1 MDTRCSFH
9 VFYACYP
16 DQYSSEKLGKKAV
29 ISGYRNTMKKY
40 YNSINETEQILLKGG
55 KIIKFESLDQED
67 ILGTTTYKYKRF
79 VIYRKKGTVFLSE
92 ISSDDHTLKPVDE
105 KLIKEIVRQIVSK
118 NL

>member
-1 MDTRCSFH
+1 MF
-9 VFYACYP
+9 AC
-16 DQYSSEKLGKKAV
+16 DFNILFISSIVLNCTLFNNKLTLRKFLFV
-29 ISGYRNTMKKY
+29 DNISKN
-40 YNSINETEQILLKGG
+40 
-55 KIIKFESLDQED
+55 KFP
-67 ILGTTTYKYKRF
+67 TTF